1 MQIDSILS
9 YMNRKIIL
17 YIVYNC
23 IKPYTIKP
31 NTMEWTMRPV
41 VVGQPDELA
50 RVPTMPPRRL
60 SVSL

>member
-1 MQIDSILS
+1 
-9 YMNRKIIL
+9 MNRKIIL